1 MGDADEV
8 GALKE
13 AGTGVKDRGVKGLQK
28 ALGKWAFRG
37 CKRLSSVLTPAFF
50 FSSYAMTM
58 R

>member
-1 MGDADEV
+1 MGNADEA

-13 AGTGVKDRGVKGLQK
+13 AGTGVKGLQK
-28 ALGKWAFRG
+28 ALGKWAFCG
-37 CKRLSSVLTPAFF
+37 CNGLSSMLKPAFF

>member
-1 MGDADEV
+1 MGNADEA

-13 AGTGVKDRGVKGLQK
+13 AGTGVEDRGVKGLQK
-28 ALGKWAFRG
+28 ALGRWAFRG
-37 CKRLSSVLTPAFF
+37 CNRLSSMLKPAFF